1 MVSQSNDKSK
11 AHIKRTAKKVAGKK
25 ELEEWKGA
33 TTNKKKTQNRKTN
46 ASGLAKVEIL
56 I

>member
-11 AHIKRTAKKVAGKK
+11 AHIKRTAKKVAGMK

-33 TTNKKKTQNRKTN
+33 TTNKKKPKTEKQM
-46 ASGLAKVEIL
+46 LAVWPRLKF
-56 I
+56 